1 MRRTSAILLSL
12 ALAGAVG
19 SAQNKS
25 SKTLDMYFID
35 TEGGHSSLY
44 GLPSGIAHHRTG
56 SPGEP
61 RYDRLM
67 AAIQAAGVTRIQT
80 HAAADPYLAR
90 NHVGGCRN

>member
-35 TEGGHSSLY
+35 TEGGHSTLY
-44 GLPSGIAHHRTG
+44 VSPSGESLLIDTG
-56 SPGEP
+56 SPGTAIP
-61 RYDRLM
+61 TASWRLFKRP
-67 AAIQAAGVTRIQT
+67 A
-80 HAAADPYLAR
+80 
-90 NHVGGCRN
+90 